1 MNQVLILLCS
11 QINIYT
17 VISLGMFAEAR
28 VDSFLHYDGK
38 MMRPLVLE
46 VRQPQHYIALYYE

>member
-1 MNQVLILLCS
+1 
-11 QINIYT
+11 
-17 VISLGMFAEAR
+17 MFAEAR